1 MTLVDTSAWIHCL
14 RPEGDPAVR
23 ARVQALLDAGEVAW
37 CDMVKL
43 ELWNGARGETER
55 RVLREMEE
63 ALVLL
68 PSGDDV
74 WQTAF
79 RLARATRQA
88 GKTVPATDLLI
99 GACAQAHNAE
109 LVHDDRHFAAIAKL
123 NTKPL

>member
-1 MTLVDTSAWIHCL
+1 MMTLVDTSAWIHSL
-14 RPEGDPAVR
+14 RPDGNPVVREQVR
-23 ARVQALLDAGEVAW
+23 ALLEAGEAAW

-68 PSGDDV
+68 PTDETV

-79 RLARATRQA
+79 RLAHAARQA
-88 GKTVPATDLLI
+88 GKTIPATDLLI
-99 GACAQAHNAE
+99 GACAQTHGAA
-109 LVHDDRHFAAIAKL
+109 LVHDDQHLAMLSTLTR
-123 NTKPL
+123 T

>member
-1 MTLVDTSAWIHCL
+1 MSLIDTSAWIHCL

-23 ARVQALLDAGEVAW
+23 ARVQALLDAGEAAW

-63 ALVLL
+63 ALPLL
-68 PSGDDV
+68 PSGDGV

-99 GACAQAHNAE
+99 AACAQAHGTE
-109 LVHDDRHFAAIAKL
+109 LVHDDQHLAEIVKL
-123 NTKPL
+123 NAKPL

>member
-1 MTLVDTSAWIHCL
+1 MTLIDTSAWIHCL

-23 ARVQALLDAGEVAW
+23 ARVQALLDAGEAAW

-68 PSGDDV
+68 PSGDEV
-74 WQTAF
+74 WQNAF
-79 RLARATRQA
+79 RLARVTRQV

-99 GACAQAHNAE
+99 GACAQAHGAA
-109 LVHDDRHFAAIAKL
+109 LAHDDQHLSEIAKL
-123 NTKPL
+123 NIKPL

>member
-1 MTLVDTSAWIHCL
+1 MTLIDTSAWIHCL

-23 ARVQALLDAGEVAW
+23 ARVQGLLDAGEAAW

-43 ELWNGARGETER
+43 ELWNGARGETEK

-68 PSGDDV
+68 PSSDDM

-79 RLARATRQA
+79 RLARVTRQA

-99 GACAQAHNAE
+99 SACARTHGAE
-109 LVHDDRHFAAIAKL
+109 LVHDDQHLTELAKL
-123 NTKPL
+123 NTKPV

>member
-14 RPEGDPAVR
+14 RVEGDPAVR
-23 ARVQALLDAGEVAW
+23 DRVQSLLAAGEAAW

-43 ELWNGARGETER
+43 ELWNGARGETEK

-79 RLARATRQA
+79 RLARVTRQA

-99 GACAQAHNAE
+99 SACAQTHGAD
-109 LVHDDRHFAAIAKL
+109 LVHDDQHLAELTKL
-123 NTKPL
+123 NAN